1 MLRQAE
7 LPPRE
12 IEQIWQHV
20 GFIHQWLKVRQL
32 KKKLA
37 TGCHAMFSNITRWFS
52 PWYFQL
58 LCLRLLQKKKKTSFC
73 FEGRVF
79 ISFYKNG
86 ELLTHGYIFFKCIYC
101 IWRWLFI
108 FMLDSIFHK
117 GLPSCKTSLK

>member
-58 LCLRLLQKKKKTSFC
+58 LCLRLLQKKKKHLSVLKEEYSSLFTRMGNFWHTDI
-73 FEGRVF
+73 F
-79 ISFYKNG
+79 
-86 ELLTHGYIFFKCIYC
+86 FFKCIYC